1 MSPAELAADDE
12 RQARFARERAETRFQ
27 AMTKE
32 TDRGVAKAY
41 VALAGLP
48 DEEAGEIKQYEK
60 ENGLRKRRVTSSEDD
75 GAGGHL
81 EGRAM
86 ERYFDD
92 EEWEASERAEGRK
105 AALPSFPYAAAGES
119 SRAAGKVSAE
129 KSWWRWKN

>member
-1 MSPAELAADDE
+1 MSPAELAADEE
-12 RQARFARERAETRFQ
+12 RQARLARERAETRFQ

-48 DEEAGEIKQYEK
+48 DEAGEIKQYEK

-75 GAGGHL
+75 GAGGYL

-86 ERYFDD
+86 DRYFDD
-92 EEWEASERAEGRK
+92 EEWEAGERAEGRN
-105 AALPSFPYAAAGES
+105 AALPPFPYVAAGES
-119 SRAAGKVSAE
+119 SRAVGKVSAE